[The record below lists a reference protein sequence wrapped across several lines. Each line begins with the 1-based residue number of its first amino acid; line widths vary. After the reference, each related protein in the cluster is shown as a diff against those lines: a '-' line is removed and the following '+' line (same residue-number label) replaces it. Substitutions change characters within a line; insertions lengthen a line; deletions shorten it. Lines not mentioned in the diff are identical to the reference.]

1 MHQSLQKEVEYGR
14 ISEWEIQAS
23 GTVKR
28 AGRTE
33 NRAKDWMQCTQEK
46 KKQSW
51 TGSEKGRNITRIQI
65 SLWKWKNGS
74 KWDGNEKKHSWEAK
88 GTTGKKKLT

>member
-1 MHQSLQKEVEYGR
+1 MHQSLQREVEYGR

-46 KKQSW
+46 K
-51 TGSEKGRNITRIQI
+51 TRAEQGV
-65 SLWKWKNGS
+65 KR
-74 KWDGNEKKHSWEAK
+74 A
-88 GTTGKKKLT
+88 GT